1 MLLVAASWLPL
12 SVLAQAQEQVP
23 AQPQEQGAAQ
33 TAHQA
38 ARQAAAEEH
47 VNSLQEPLF
56 NPFVERYVLDEL
68 KQLRTEMAAQRVTL
82 TEQFVDRQ
90 INVADKAISYAT
102 DTVTYFFY
110 LIAGVSSLLVLVGW
124 TSIRDIK
131 EKVHGLANEEISKL
145 VSQYEARLRGIEEQL
160 SEKTRHI
167 ESNRDEI
174 ELTKEIQSLWLRAGR
189 EHTAAGKIAIY
200 DQILGLRAD
209 DGEALTYKA
218 DAVLELGEPQW
229 AIHLCQRALEVD
241 PENGNAYYQLACAHA
256 SLEQWEEAVDYLAR
270 ALEISTAY
278 RDEAMED
285 EALDGLQEYPPFARL
300 MGIES
305 TGMEAGV
312 VDATEKS
319 QSSS

>member
-1 MLLVAASWLPL
+1 MRSLIAVMMFAVAASWLPL
-12 SVLAQAQEQVP
+12 SVS
-23 AQPQEQGAAQ
+23 AQPQTEQQEAKANAQ
-33 TAHQA
+33 Q
-38 ARQAAAEEH
+38 QAAEER
-47 VNSLQEPLF
+47 VESLNEPLY

-68 KQLRTEMAAQRVTL
+68 KQLRSDMAAQRVNL

-131 EKVHGLANEEISKL
+131 EKVHGLANEEITKL
-145 VSQYEARLRGIEEQL
+145 VSQYEERLRGIEEQL

-167 ESNRDEI
+167 EHNRDEI

-200 DQILGLRAD
+200 DQILTLRAH

-256 SLEQWEEAVDYLAR
+256 SQEHWEEAVEYLSK
-270 ALEISTAY
+270 ALDISAAY

-285 EALDGLQEYPPFARL
+285 EALDALHEYPPFARL
-300 MGIES
+300 MGIGP
-305 TGMEAGV
+305 TGME
-312 VDATEKS
+312 E
-319 QSSS
+319 SSSENAEQPQAS

>member
-1 MLLVAASWLPL
+1 MRGLITALMFTVAAFWLPL
-12 SVLAQAQEQVP
+12 SVWAQDQQDDTQSEPQGAQQQAAQERVD
-23 AQPQEQGAAQ
+23 
-33 TAHQA
+33 
-38 ARQAAAEEH
+38 
-47 VNSLQEPLF
+47 NLQEPLY

-68 KQLRTEMAAQRVTL
+68 KQLRKDMAAQRVNL

-145 VSQYEARLRGIEEQL
+145 VSEYEGRLRSIEEQL

-167 ESNRDEI
+167 EDNRDEI

-189 EHTAAGKIAIY
+189 EHTAVGKIAVY
-200 DQILGLRAD
+200 DQILAVRAD

-229 AIHLCQRALEVD
+229 AIHLCLRALEID

-256 SLEQWEEAVDYLAR
+256 SQEHWEEAVDYLSK

-285 EALDGLQEYPPFARL
+285 EALDGLHEYPPFARL

-305 TGMEAGV
+305 TGMERDSEENA
-312 VDATEKS
+312 EKQEVS
-319 QSSS
+319 

>member
-1 MLLVAASWLPL
+1 VAAFWLPL
-12 SVLAQAQEQVP
+12 SVWAQAQGEGEQSDQQS
-23 AQPQEQGAAQ
+23 AQQQAAQ
-33 TAHQA
+33 E
-38 ARQAAAEEH
+38 R
-47 VNSLQEPLF
+47 VDNLREPLY

-68 KQLRTEMAAQRVTL
+68 KQLRSEMAAQRVNL

-145 VSQYEARLRGIEEQL
+145 VSEYEGRLRSIEEQL
-160 SEKTRHI
+160 NEKTRHI
-167 ESNRDEI
+167 EDNRDEI

-189 EHTAAGKIAIY
+189 EHTPAGKIAVY
-200 DQILGLRAD
+200 DQILSLRSD

-229 AIHLCQRALEVD
+229 AIHLCLRALEID

-256 SLEQWEEAVDYLAR
+256 SQEQWEEAVDYLSK
-270 ALEISTAY
+270 ALEISTTY

-285 EALDGLQEYPPFARL
+285 EALDGLHEYPPFASL

-305 TGMEAGV
+305 TGMERDSEG
-312 VDATEKS
+312 DAEKQEDS
-319 QSSS
+319 